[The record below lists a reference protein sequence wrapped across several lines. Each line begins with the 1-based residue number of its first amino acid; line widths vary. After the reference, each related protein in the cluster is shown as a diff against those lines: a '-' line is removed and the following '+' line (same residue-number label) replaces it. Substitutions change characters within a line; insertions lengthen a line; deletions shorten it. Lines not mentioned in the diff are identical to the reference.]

1 MLAVIFEVEMNP
13 GRSEEYF
20 DLAGTLRPELEA
32 IDGFISV
39 ERFQSM
45 STQGKYVSLSFWR
58 DEKAVR
64 TWREHAQHR
73 LAQAKGK
80 SEIFADFRIRV
91 AEVVRDYSLSD
102 SSADSR
108 D

>member
-13 GRSEEYF
+13 GRSEDYF

-64 TWREHAQHR
+64 TWRDHAQHR